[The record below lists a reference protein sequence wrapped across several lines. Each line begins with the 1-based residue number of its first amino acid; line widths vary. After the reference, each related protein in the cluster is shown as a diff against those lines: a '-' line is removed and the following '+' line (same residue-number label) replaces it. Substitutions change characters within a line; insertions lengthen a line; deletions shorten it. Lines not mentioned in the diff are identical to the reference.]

1 MSFFYRYKCCILML
15 GINLRHM
22 KGVFMNKVAGRM
34 IARKTIWMKE
44 ESQWDYF
51 RRRTEGQSERV
62 REESGD
68 DRTGKRVCR

>member
-1 MSFFYRYKCCILML
+1 MSVEFFIFY
-15 GINLRHM
+15 GNM

>member
-1 MSFFYRYKCCILML
+1 
-15 GINLRHM
+15 
-22 KGVFMNKVAGRM
+22 MNKVAGRM
-34 IARKTIWMKE
+34 IARTTIWMKE